1 VAKDGAHDFSENAHR
16 LLPKWKRSLLP
27 GNAGADQLLQLNHG
41 GKACQCDPA
50 QMWSLAEAK

>member
-1 VAKDGAHDFSENAHR
+1 METVFVA
-16 LLPKWKRSLLP
+16 
-27 GNAGADQLLQLNHG
+27 GNAGADQLLQLNHR